1 MLEKIWEKTEF
12 FTKFKDDNF
21 LIESRT
27 KDPLDTRNDDRRIS
41 PTEKTEGRSRNHS
54 F

>member
-1 MLEKIWEKTEF
+1 MIWEMLEKIWEKTEF

-27 KDPLDTRNDDRRIS
+27 KDPLHTIG
-41 PTEKTEGRSRNHS
+41 TMIAGFQQQEKL
-54 F
+54 